1 MLGSTFRQPASSSS
15 LSSMAMEI
23 GQEAEIERLENNFFD
38 RYWPGTGDGNSTAAS
53 LADLE
58 DPNVEDAG
66 KHRASKTAR
75 LQESK
80 GERGK
85 GNAAYGSYGKR
96 REREYSTGSQAW
108 RRQQTAWD
116 EWTEEASS
124 SKSVKALQEEIKIMQ
139 DKVFSLQKMALRH
152 EDFSTCLKSELSWV
166 MFMKVDMRASVVPCL
181 YQMQQK
187 WRELKENHPEKLK
200 TPKRVDLVRSLFK
213 EFGSRINHLANQDEQ
228 MQDLIKMG
236 WLKKDPL
243 RWNYVQWNPDAGR
256 LQPIPDREAVPFEK
270 VAAVVASMQHLAE
283 SGAISRFHPSRDLE
297 EKMGG
302 KILTFS
308 LQIIIHGQAAEDIR
322 GHLDL
327 LSQLAATQLLGLSMR
342 RERPNRSALAN
353 QIQRQIG

>member
-1 MLGSTFRQPASSSS
+1 
-15 LSSMAMEI
+15 MEI

-139 DKVFSLQKMALRH
+139 DKVFALQKMALRH

-181 YQMQQK
+181 YQMQRSRGKDGRQNSHI
-187 WRELKENHPEKLK
+187 LPANHHTWPGGRGHKG
-200 TPKRVDLVRSLFK
+200 TPGLAQPTGGNAASGAEHEAWAPQSFGAGKSNPTANWMMVRS
-213 EFGSRINHLANQDEQ
+213 
-228 MQDLIKMG
+228 
-236 WLKKDPL
+236 W
-243 RWNYVQWNPDAGR
+243 
-256 LQPIPDREAVPFEK
+256 
-270 VAAVVASMQHLAE
+270 
-283 SGAISRFHPSRDLE
+283 
-297 EKMGG
+297 
-302 KILTFS
+302 
-308 LQIIIHGQAAEDIR
+308 
-322 GHLDL
+322 
-327 LSQLAATQLLGLSMR
+327 
-342 RERPNRSALAN
+342 
-353 QIQRQIG
+353 